1 MDVEIKKGKKGF
13 VSPIK
18 RLVFPKADKNRRQQD
33 RSSVYRRPLHSIPL
47 FPPDYLIDPEIL
59 LHDYL
64 EKEVKFLGHLTWVS
78 CSLNPASRAEVL
90 QLLDTARQQKQLPLQ
105 TTAEQDTILSLSAR
119 CLLLTW
125 RDNEELILRIPT
137 HEIAAVSYV
146 RDDAIHLLILKTG
159 LGVAAVAA
167 GGSLERRQT
176 TGSLP
181 DPQETVPNS
190 ETHCN
195 LVILAVDSRDSAEEY
210 CALICQVFRIIYGD
224 QTIDCVDRT
233 GLHYTSTPDRRWLM
247 ERSDSNQSAQTYGYE
262 ADFSCCS
269 SFDGSQDI
277 YEPYCNGSSSP
288 SFRESQFSQ
297 GTAGSESDHSSTGD
311 DLLQDYMTT
320 LRTKLTAQEIQHFA
334 LLLHEYRT
342 GTSIEDYCTDLLH
355 LYGEKR
361 KFLLLGMRAFI
372 PDKDTSYFESFLE
385 TIGIRDGRGILTD
398 SFGRIKRSM
407 SNTSASAV
415 RSYDSWSVP
424 SEAEPFERTIPN
436 ITHDIEVLGCSAED
450 DLL

>member
-47 FPPDYLIDPEIL
+47 FPPDYLTDPEIL

-78 CSLNPASRAEVL
+78 CSLNPASRTEVL

-146 RDDAIHLLILKTG
+146 RDDALHLLILKTG
-159 LGVAAVAA
+159 LGVAVVAA

-176 TGSLP
+176 TGPLL
-181 DPQETVPNS
+181 DMQEAVPGS
-190 ETHCN
+190 ETYCN

-224 QTIDCVDRT
+224 QTIDCVDRA
-233 GLHYTSTPDRRWLM
+233 GNNYTPTPDRRWLL
-247 ERSDSNQSAQTYGYE
+247 ERSDSRQTAETYGYE

-269 SFDGSQDI
+269 SFDGSQDTFD
-277 YEPYCNGSSSP
+277 PYCCGSSSP
-288 SFRESQFSQ
+288 SCRKSQFSQ
-297 GTAGSESDHSSTGD
+297 GTVGSESDQSNTGA
-311 DLLQDYMTT
+311 DLLQDYMAT
-320 LRTKLTAQEIQHFA
+320 LKTKLTPQEIQQFA

-342 GTSIEDYCTDLLH
+342 GAPVEDYCADLLH

-372 PDKDTSYFESFLE
+372 PDEDASYFEGFLE
-385 TIGIRDGRGILTD
+385 TTGINDGRGILTD

-424 SEAEPFERTIPN
+424 SETDGFERMISN
-436 ITHDIEVLGCSAED
+436 ITYDIEALGCDVED

>member
-1 MDVEIKKGKKGF
+1 MDVGIKKGKKGF

-18 RLVFPKADKNRRQQD
+18 RLVFPKNRRQQD

-78 CSLNPASRAEVL
+78 YSLNPASRAEVL

-146 RDDAIHLLILKTG
+146 RDDALHLLILKTG

-167 GGSLERRQT
+167 GGSLERRQA
-176 TGSLP
+176 TGTLS
-181 DPQETVPNS
+181 DPQEAVPNS
-190 ETHCN
+190 ETYCN

-224 QTIDCVDRT
+224 QTIDCVDRA

-247 ERSDSNQSAQTYGYE
+247 ERSDSRQTAQTYGYD

-277 YEPYCNGSSSP
+277 FDPYYSGSSSP
-288 SFRESQFSQ
+288 SYRDSQFSQ
-297 GTAGSESDHSSTGD
+297 GTAGSESDQSSTGA
-311 DLLQDYMTT
+311 DLLQDYMST
-320 LRTKLTAQEIQHFA
+320 LRTKLTAQEIQQFA

-342 GTSIEDYCTDLLH
+342 GASVEDYCAELLH

-372 PDKDTSYFESFLE
+372 PDKDTGYFESFLE
-385 TIGIRDGRGILTD
+385 TIGIKDGRGILTD

-415 RSYDSWSVP
+415 RGYDSWSVP
-424 SEAEPFERTIPN
+424 SESDTFERMISN
-436 ITHDIEVLGCSAED
+436 ITHDIEALGCDVED

>member
-47 FPPDYLIDPEIL
+47 FSPDYLIDPEIL

-146 RDDAIHLLILKTG
+146 RDDALHLLILKTG

-176 TGSLP
+176 TGTLP
-181 DPQETVPNS
+181 DSQEAVPGS
-190 ETHCN
+190 ETYCN

-224 QTIDCVDRT
+224 QTIDCVDRA
-233 GLHYTSTPDRRWLM
+233 GLHYTSTPDRRWLI
-247 ERSDSNQSAQTYGYE
+247 ERSDSRQTAETYGYE

-269 SFDGSQDI
+269 SFDGSQETFD
-277 YEPYCNGSSSP
+277 PYCSGSSSP
-288 SFRESQFSQ
+288 SCKESQFSQ
-297 GTAGSESDHSSTGD
+297 GTAGSESDQSSTGA

-320 LRTKLTAQEIQHFA
+320 LRTKLTAQEIQQFA
-334 LLLHEYRT
+334 LLLREYRT
-342 GTSIEDYCTDLLH
+342 GASVEDYCAELLQ

-385 TIGIRDGRGILTD
+385 TIGIKDGRGILTD

-424 SEAEPFERTIPN
+424 SESDVFERMISN
-436 ITHDIEVLGCSAED
+436 ITHDIEALGCDVED